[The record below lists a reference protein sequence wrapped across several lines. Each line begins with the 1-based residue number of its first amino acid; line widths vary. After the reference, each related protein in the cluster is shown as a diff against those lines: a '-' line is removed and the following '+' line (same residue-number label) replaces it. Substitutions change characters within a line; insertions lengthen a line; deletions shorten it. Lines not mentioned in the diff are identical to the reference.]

1 MKKEG
6 VYLEDD
12 AKFPCLIC
20 GEKGL
25 TQNEMRVHIMMAH
38 VERDISCPFC
48 DLSGITCNEMNLHI
62 NSVHLAEENTT
73 AQSSKSSTL
82 SDSLESEVP
91 LSQTST
97 AADTHSKHQGKVEAA
112 SDNAQT
118 VKSPKGTSKPK
129 DEDFDEVSHDKA
141 FLQTE
146 DTAGGSGGSHE
157 KSCNLHSKDN
167 SSQTSSNGEHGAK
180 SSETLDKTRL
190 FLDVNQPKEEVGVLR
205 MTQGFNNS
213 HDNTSREAAIGGE
226 AMRTRTSFQ
235 GVQRNRLLAM
245 PDINDN
251 VEPDINSNIPGEFP
265 CPMCQFSTISEADI
279 QTHVNR
285 EHLDILS
292 PCKGGDYEMVD
303 DDSVPRCPLCGA
315 AMESVDELQ
324 IHVNTS
330 HTDILS
336 PDQPMEM
343 QEKLFCP
350 MKRDSRNVKPIRNE
364 KTSIAR
370 SASSDNVKPIRS
382 KKTSIARSA
391 SSEKNNKEE
400 DWEMAACSS
409 SWNGNERWHDTY
421 NCPVCDQEF
430 DDAAILEIHVNGHF
444 SANNTPVVDNDF
456 ALAQE
461 LGKSEHEDQEQ
472 KQFEALQAMYGMK
485 GNSSYKKQYEKTL
498 ENSFTR
504 GELSITEYH
513 LRKQSMKTRDLAGTD
528 DGHSCTKGVM
538 ERLAT
543 YYGTKPPNIASVY
556 LASHVDHYSASYGD
570 RGWGCGYRNFQMLL
584 SSLAANPTYSK
595 VLFNGKP
602 MIPSI
607 PKIQQL
613 IEAAWAKG
621 FDQQG
626 REQLGNKVT
635 NTTKW
640 IGATEIAATLYSLKV
655 RCQLLDFH
663 KPSGPQGTHPRLFEW
678 IKAYFEKREPYKLP
692 IYLQHHGHSRTVVGI
707 EEMREGGFRLL
718 IFDPSTPRK
727 QMQQYHGVV
736 NSGNL
741 RTIRRTLYGL
751 KAKQYQLVAVTG
763 VLTDQQYEEYK
774 VLRSQRID

>member
-1 MKKEG
+1 MAEGGVALEKEG
-6 VYLEDD
+6 KFLEDD

-48 DLSGITCNEMNLHI
+48 DLGGITSNEMNLHI
-62 NSVHLAEENTT
+62 NSVHLAEENTS
-73 AQSSKSSTL
+73 AQSSMSNTLTDSLDSSASLSQRTSEEETHSTLTNGDQAASSNAQKTNSQNSNRGTGQISL
-82 SDSLESEVP
+82 SDS
-91 LSQTST
+91 
-97 AADTHSKHQGKVEAA
+97 G
-112 SDNAQT
+112 
-118 VKSPKGTSKPK
+118 
-129 DEDFDEVSHDKA
+129 
-141 FLQTE
+141 
-146 DTAGGSGGSHE
+146 
-157 KSCNLHSKDN
+157 
-167 SSQTSSNGEHGAK
+167 SSQTMKMAE
-180 SSETLDKTRL
+180 SSEAELNERVTSSQSSDGIPRGPSTEALDKTRL
-190 FLDVNQPKEEVGVLR
+190 FLDVSQPQEEVGVLR
-205 MTQGFNNS
+205 MTRGFNNN
-213 HDNTSREAAIGGE
+213 HDNTTREAVTGRNPIAPRLG
-226 AMRTRTSFQ
+226 FQ
-235 GVQRNRLLAM
+235 GVQRNVPLAM

-303 DDSVPRCPLCGA
+303 DDSVPRCPLCGT
-315 AMESVDELQ
+315 AMASVDELQ
-324 IHVNTS
+324 IHVNTRHS
-330 HTDILS
+330 DILS

-343 QEKLFCP
+343 QEKLYPP
-350 MKRDSRNVKPIRNE
+350 MKTAGKNKKPIRAEN
-364 KTSIAR
+364 SGVSGGR
-370 SASSDNVKPIRS
+370 
-382 KKTSIARSA
+382 
-391 SSEKNNKEE
+391 KNQED

-409 SWNGNERWHDTY
+409 SSWNGRWQDAF

-444 SANNTPVVDNDF
+444 SADNTPVVDNDF

-485 GNSSYKKQYEKTL
+485 GNSSYKKQYERTL

-528 DGHSCTKGVM
+528 DGHSCTKGIM

-543 YYGTKPPNIASVY
+543 YYGTKPPSITCVY

-570 RGWGCGYRNFQMLL
+570 KGWGCGYRNFQMLL
-584 SSLAANPTYSK
+584 SALAASPTYSK
-595 VLFNGKP
+595 ILFNGKP
-602 MIPSI
+602 VIPSI

-626 REQLGNKVT
+626 KEQLGNKVT
-635 NTTKW
+635 STTKW

-663 KPSGPQGTHPRLFEW
+663 KPSGPQGTHPKMFDW
-678 IKAYFEKREPYKLP
+678 IKAYFEKKEPYKLP

-707 EEMREGGFRLL
+707 EEVREGGQRLL

-736 NSGNL
+736 NGSNL
-741 RTIRRTLYGL
+741 RTIRRNLHGL
-751 KAKQYQLVAVTG
+751 KAKQYQLVVVTG
-763 VLTDQQYEEYK
+763 VLSDSQYEEYK